1 MAKAEIEDDIAVR
14 KEEILELFS
23 PPPGKTQFHEW
34 IRRGKI
40 KKARDLG
47 GYFLLNA
54 TRKHLGMPLVDVKSL
69 REKREGVDKTLKNR
83 QLLYLAAK
91 AADPFYGEKLPKY
104 FEEPE
109 TLTEKEVEMIEDL
122 KEQILNSAEFVSDH
136 PMELSAYRLGLLS
149 ALEHSAYLDSL
160 EEDE

>member
-1 MAKAEIEDDIAVR
+1 M
-14 KEEILELFS
+14 
-23 PPPGKTQFHEW
+23 
-34 IRRGKI
+34 
-40 KKARDLG
+40 KKARDLDG
-47 GYFLLNA
+47 WYKLNA
-54 TRKHLGMPLVDVKSL
+54 TLMHQGLDPVDASELRKQ
-69 REKREGVDKTLKNR
+69 REGVDKRLKSR

-91 AADPFYGEKLPKY
+91 AADPFYGQQLPKY

-122 KEQILNSAEFVSDH
+122 KGQILRSAEFVSGH

-160 EEDE
+160 EDD